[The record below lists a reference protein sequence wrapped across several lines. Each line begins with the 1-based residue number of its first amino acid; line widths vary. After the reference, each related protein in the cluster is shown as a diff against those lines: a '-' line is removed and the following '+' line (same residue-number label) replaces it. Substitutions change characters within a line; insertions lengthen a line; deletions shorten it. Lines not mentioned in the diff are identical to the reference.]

1 MVYVI
6 NETADFIKHVG
17 TPHEGNTPHSGRYAW
32 GSGEDPY
39 QRMKSFRDAYNKAR
53 KSPDYNEAQFAKD
66 YGFKSIRE
74 LRDNA
79 SLAGTHMT
87 SMEVSRVKSYADRGW
102 SVEAIAEKTG
112 LSPSTVRNRLKPEA
126 NRKAKQL
133 QATVSTLQAQVD
145 EKKYLDISA
154 GTEAAMGVTKGQK
167 EKAVRA
173 LMLEGYERHLV
184 KVPQMGTH
192 NDTDLLVLAKP
203 GVDWKEVHENR
214 FNVQPFS
221 GSVEDNKVTPNG
233 WVKPLAIDPKRVG
246 VKFVEDGGA
255 LNDGTIHIRPGAKD
269 LDMGGN
275 RFVQA
280 RIQVGDKHYLKGVA
294 IASDDM
300 PDGVDVLFFSNKPKA
315 KGKLAAMKE
324 LKTLPDGTVDYENP
338 FGSTIRQQIKTPDGK
353 KAASAINI
361 VNDEDNWD
369 DWSKNLSKQFL
380 AKQSLP
386 LVRTQLELTR
396 ASKQAEFDEIMSL
409 TNPTVKKN
417 LLLKFADSADSSAEH
432 LKAAALPRQKTH
444 VLLPI
449 NSLKDNE
456 VYAPNYEN
464 GDQLVLIRY
473 PHGGIFEI
481 PRLTVNNKNR
491 EGNRVIGKDSK
502 VGIGITAKVAEQLS
516 GADFDGDTV
525 VALKDNGHR
534 IKTKNPLKGLEGFD
548 AKVTYGPPDDFDPK
562 NPPYRLMKK
571 GSVGT
576 EMGKISNLITDMTIK
591 GANEEELARAVR
603 HSQVVID
610 AEKHKL
616 DYHRSFDDNRISDLK
631 KKYQDKGT
639 GSYGASTLISRSSA
653 DKRVPERKDRNYGE
667 GGPIDLETGEKKYSY
682 TGRKI
687 RKKDPTTGEWVETD
701 KYATTTTTWMADTSD
716 AHALSSGS
724 PVENVYAS
732 HANQMKA
739 LGNKARLEYTRTGKQ
754 TKSREAE
761 LKYSAEVAS
770 LDAALRKAEA
780 NAPRERHAQ
789 RLANSI
795 VQQKIDDDPSLAT
808 RENKDQLKKIKG
820 RALVT
825 ARERTGA
832 EKDRIKPTD
841 QEWEAIQAGA
851 VSEHKLQQI
860 LRNSDEDR
868 IRELATPRA
877 STELT
882 ASQKAL
888 IRSLRNSDYTN
899 AEIASRLGI
908 SPSTVSKYS

>member
-6 NETADFIKHVG
+6 KETANFIKHVG
-17 TPHEGNTPHSGRYAW
+17 IPHQGNTPHSGRYAW

-39 QRMKSFRDAYNKAR
+39 QRMKDFRDGINKAR
-53 KSPDYNEAQFAKD
+53 KQPGYDEAQTAQD
-66 YGFKSIRE
+66 YGFRTTKEMRE
-74 LRDNA
+74 AL
-79 SLAGTHMT
+79 SLAGTHMI
-87 SMEVSRVKSYADRGW
+87 SMETSRVKKYADRGW
-102 SVEAIAEKTG
+102 SVQAISEKTG
-112 LSPSTVRNRLKPEA
+112 LSQSTVRNRLKPEA
-126 NRKAKQL
+126 NRKHKQL
-133 QATVSTLQAQVD
+133 NSSIDTLKAQVD
-145 EKKYLDISA
+145 EKKYLDISL
-154 GTEAAMGVTKGQK
+154 GTEASMGVTKGQK

-173 LMLEGYERHLV
+173 LVNDGYVVHNV
-184 KVPQMGTH
+184 KIKQLGTN
-192 NDTDLLVLAKP
+192 NDTTVSVLAPP
-203 GVDWKEVHENR
+203 GTTWRDAYDNKLNI
-214 FNVQPFS
+214 QPFS
-221 GSVEDNKVTPNG
+221 GSVEDNKATPNG
-233 WVKPLAIDPKRVG
+233 WVQPLAIDPKRVG
-246 VKFVEDGGA
+246 VKFLEDGGA
-255 LNDGTIHIRPGAKD
+255 ANDGTIHIRPGAKD

-280 RIQVGDKHYLKGVA
+280 RVQVGDKHYLKGVA
-294 IASDDM
+294 IQSDDM

-324 LKTLPDGTVDYENP
+324 LKTLPDGTVDKDNP
-338 FGSTIRQQIKTPDGK
+338 FGSTIRNQIKTPDGT

-386 LVRTQLELTR
+386 LARQQLELTR

-417 LLLKFADSADSSAEH
+417 LLLTFADSADSSAEH

-456 VYAPNYEN
+456 VFAPNFEN
-464 GDQLVLIRY
+464 GERIVLVRY
-473 PHGGIFEI
+473 PHGGTFEI
-481 PRLTVNNKNR
+481 PELVVNNKNK
-491 EGNRVIGKDSK
+491 EGRRVIGLDSK
-502 VGIGITAKVAEQLS
+502 VGIGITSQVAERLS

-525 VALKDNGHR
+525 VAIPNNTSR
-534 IKTKNPLKGLEGFD
+534 IKSTAALKGLEGFD
-548 AKVTYGPPDDFDPK
+548 AKVVYGPPDDFDPK

-591 GANEEELARAVR
+591 GANSEELARAVR

-616 DYHRSFDDNRISDLK
+616 DYHRSHTDNGIQELK

-653 DKRVPERKDRNYGE
+653 DKRVNERTERNYRD
-667 GGPIDLETGEKKYSY
+667 GGPIDLKTGEKVY
-682 TGRKI
+682 TPTNRMI
-687 RKKDPTTGEWVETD
+687 RKKDPVTGEYVDTD
-701 KYATTTTTWMADTSD
+701 KPATVVTSWMADTSD

-724 PVENVYAS
+724 PVETVYAN
-732 HANQMKA
+732 HANEMKTLA
-739 LGNKARLEYTRTGKQ
+739 NKARLEYTKTGKLEWNRDM
-754 TKSREAE
+754 KVKYAKEVAE
-761 LKYSAEVAS
+761 L
-770 LDAALRKAEA
+770 DADLMKAEA

-789 RLANSI
+789 RVANAI
-795 VQQKIDDDPSLAT
+795 VQQKIDDDPSLT
-808 RENKDQLKKIKG
+808 HRDNKDSLKKIKG
-820 RALVT
+820 RAIIT

-832 EKDRIKPTD
+832 NKDRIVPTD
-841 QEWEAIQAGA
+841 EQWEAIQAGA
-851 VSEHKLQQI
+851 ISETKLQKI
-860 LRNSDEDR
+860 LRHADSDR
-868 IRELATPRA
+868 IKELATPRQ

-888 IRSLRNSDYTN
+888 IKSLRNSNYTN
-899 AEIASRLGI
+899 AEIAARLGI
-908 SPSTVSKYS
+908 SASTVTKYS

>member
-1 MVYVI
+1 MVYLI
-6 NETADFIKHVG
+6 KDTADFLQHIGK
-17 TPHEGNTPHSGRYAW
+17 PHEANTPRSGRYEW

-39 QRMKSFRDAYNKAR
+39 QRMKDFRDSYNKSR
-53 KSPDYNEAQFAKD
+53 KTPGFNESQFAED
-66 YGFKSIRE
+66 HGFKSIRE

-79 SLAGTHMT
+79 SLAGTQMT
-87 SMEVSRVKSYADRGW
+87 SMEISRVKSYADRAW
-102 SVEAIAEKTG
+102 SVEAISEKTG

-133 QATVSTLQAQVD
+133 QASIDTLKAQVE
-145 EKKYLDISA
+145 EKSYLDVSA
-154 GTEAAMGVTKGQK
+154 GTEAAMGVTLGQK

-173 LMLEGYERHLV
+173 LMNEGYERHLV
-184 KVPQMGTH
+184 KVSQLGT
-192 NDTDLLVLAKP
+192 NERTDTLVLAKP
-203 GVDWKEVHENR
+203 GATFDEVYENR
-214 FNVQPFS
+214 FDIQPFS

-275 RFVQA
+275 RFTQA

-300 PDGVDVLFFSNKPKA
+300 PDDVDVLFFSNKPKA

-324 LKTLPDGTVDYENP
+324 LKTLPDGTVDHDNP
-338 FGSTIRQQIKTPDGK
+338 FGSTIRQQIKTPDKK

-386 LVRTQLELTR
+386 LARQQLELTR

-417 LLLKFADSADSSAEH
+417 LLIDFADSADSSSEH

-449 NSLKDNE
+449 NSLKDTE
-456 VYAPNYEN
+456 VYAPHYDN
-464 GDQLVLIRY
+464 GDQLVLVRY
-473 PHGGIFEI
+473 PHGGIFEL
-481 PRLTVNNKNR
+481 PRLTVNNKNK

-525 VALKDNGHR
+525 VALKDNGNR
-534 IKTKNPLKGLEGFD
+534 VKTKNPLKDLEGFD
-548 AKVTYGPPDDFDPK
+548 AKIVYGPPDGFNPK
-562 NPPYRLMKK
+562 EPPYRLMKK

-591 GANEEELARAVR
+591 GANEEELARAVK

-616 DYHRSFDDNRISDLK
+616 DYHRSFADNNIKDLK

-639 GSYGASTLISRSSA
+639 GTYGASTLISRSSA
-653 DKRVPERKDRNYGE
+653 DKRVLERKERNYGD

-701 KYATTTTTWMADTSD
+701 EDATTKTTWMADTND

-724 PVENVYAS
+724 PVESIYAD

-754 TKSREAE
+754 VKSREAE
-761 LKYSAEVAS
+761 LQYSAEVAS

-795 VQQKIDDDPSLAT
+795 VQQKIDDDPSLST

-820 RALVT
+820 RALIT

-832 EKDRIKPTD
+832 EKDRIVPTD
-841 QEWEAIQAGA
+841 QEWEVIQAGA
-851 VSEHKLQQI
+851 VSEHKLQKI
-860 LRNSDEDR
+860 LRNSDKDR

-899 AEIASRLGI
+899 SEIAARLGI
-908 SPSTVSKYS
+908 STSTVTKYG